1 LPPHS
6 GLERSDFVPWP
17 GSTSGESNCLDGDK
31 DAGDVCAEAHHRSR
45 GSMLDLYRIQKMRA
59 LLIETIYLPDTAD
72 PDRLTELNDRLRKLE
87 RYERRANSKRNR
99 ALRGL

>member
-1 LPPHS
+1 MP
-6 GLERSDFVPWP
+6 
-17 GSTSGESNCLDGDK
+17 
-31 DAGDVCAEAHHRSR
+31 
-45 GSMLDLYRIQKMRA
+45 DLYRIQKMRA

>member
-1 LPPHS
+1 
-6 GLERSDFVPWP
+6 
-17 GSTSGESNCLDGDK
+17 
-31 DAGDVCAEAHHRSR
+31 
-45 GSMLDLYRIQKMRA
+45 MLDLYRIQKMRA